1 VAVRN
6 GIPALLVL
14 SDANYPGWLAYVDGS
29 PAPILTAN
37 GMFRAVELQ
46 PGDHVVEFLYDPTV
60 FRLGAGITALTLALG
75 GFALAASLRSR
86 RRTAAAG
93 G

>member
-1 VAVRN
+1 
-6 GIPALLVL
+6 
-14 SDANYPGWLAYVDGS
+14 
-29 PAPILTAN
+29 
-37 GMFRAVELQ
+37 MFRAVELR
-46 PGDHVVEFLYDPTV
+46 PGDHVVEFLYDPAV

-86 RRTAAAG
+86 RRTALAG